1 MVGRFTRVTLATA
14 VAVGGLVAGVEAP
27 AAQAK
32 TVKACVKKKT
42 GEMRILTKK
51 KCKKGWKKVSWNQK
65 GKTGPQGNQGAQ
77 GPNLM
82 VKDGA
87 GNTMGRFL
95 GVFPMGLPLIFVE
108 IDGGGYTFMPN
119 GLLYPLGSGSPQ
131 FKTNACTGTGYVPAD
146 SELSKQ
152 LYVGSAGGPT
162 RLVWRRTDP
171 SLGAALAWKFTT
183 ATENVVATQMYELD
197 NDGTCDPV
205 SGGAYSG
212 TLVAMESVPAPADVP
227 GPLTI
232 G

>member
-1 MVGRFTRVTLATA
+1 M
-14 VAVGGLVAGVEAP
+14 
-27 AAQAK
+27 
-32 TVKACVKKKT
+32 
-42 GEMRILTKK
+42 
-51 KCKKGWKKVSWNQK
+51 
-65 GKTGPQGNQGAQ
+65 
-77 GPNLM
+77 
-82 VKDGA
+82 
-87 GNTMGRFL
+87 
-95 GVFPMGLPLIFVE
+95 E

-171 SLGAALAWKFTT
+171 SGAALAWKFTT

-205 SGGAYSG
+205 SGGAVQRNPGRDGIGARARGRSRAVDDRMIGMDKRDHRHRRCSRDAARGHGVTATALAAAAKKYTACVKKSSG
-212 TLVAMESVPAPADVP
+212 EVRLLLGKSKKCKK
-227 GPLTI
+227 G
-232 G
+232 